1 MKEMIN
7 TLLNGMTNEINELNE
22 VIDTMSS
29 DAIDHAAG
37 KINDNLSK
45 YKKLAKVQ
53 RPKAILKVLNEMK
66 EQYPV
71 IIKVQTKPAESKSLT
86 WKDRAMEV
94 YQYDKE
100 GNLVGTY
107 SSINEAHRVSG
118 IADSSICYCCKKKK
132 GFKSAGGYI
141 WRYAMD
147 EQVIAG

>member
-22 VIDTMSS
+22 VIDTMSNE
-29 DAIDHAAG
+29 AIDHATE
-37 KINDNLSK
+37 KISNNLSK
-45 YKKLAKVQ
+45 YKKLAKAQ
-53 RPKAILKVLNEMK
+53 QPKAILKVLNEMK

-71 IIKVQTKPAESKSLT
+71 MVKTQNKLAENKSLA

-94 YQYDKE
+94 YQYDKA
-100 GNLVGTY
+100 GNLIETY
-107 SSINEAHRVSG
+107 SSINEAHRISG

-141 WRYAMD
+141 WRYATD